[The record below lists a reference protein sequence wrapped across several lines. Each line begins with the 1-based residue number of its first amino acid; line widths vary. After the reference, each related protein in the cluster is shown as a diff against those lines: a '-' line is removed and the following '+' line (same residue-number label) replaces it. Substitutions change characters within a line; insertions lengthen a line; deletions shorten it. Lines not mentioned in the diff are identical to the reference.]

1 MCVLYVV
8 YGEKVPD
15 GYQLYDSFEQALEKH
30 PKLPAPGLSVR
41 KFPDTVSVDAIVE
54 MTNGS
59 TMEEKVDHLR
69 HALSAFQKA
78 HKLDAPQPKQTFYVV
93 YGPYVV
99 GGYQLYDSFEV
110 AHAMH
115 KKLPMP
121 GKLIRKF
128 VADVTFDKIVDA
140 TKGSTKEGDRYHLY
154 EELATFREYHGIA
167 TPANDCQR
175 YRITAP
181 ASNVPRPASEYPE
194 PAHPEGE
201 VQEDND
207 KHDNTEATQPFSSGI
222 SMESVMLCLPQVITC
237 YIDGSCLENHYGGF
251 AAILLDGGRPLAFLS
266 EAAFVE
272 SSLEA
277 EWRAAHLAFRALDTD
292 HHQIYLYSDCNS
304 VVNVL
309 SGSVMTGRPAPAIQ
323 QLYYETV
330 QLAASH
336 DVIISHIKGHAGVT
350 WNEFAD
356 ALAKKKADAFR
367 TASLLHDTQ
376 LQQQTQQKDALSPV
390 VPPQTSP
397 QTQKP
402 RHPRHPV
409 VDAMQQTLAFT
420 FEDEGG

>member
-1 MCVLYVV
+1 MLYVV
-8 YGEKVPD
+8 YGEKVPN
-15 GYQLYDSFEQALEKH
+15 GYQLYDSFEQAMEKH
-30 PKLPAPGLSVR
+30 PKLPSPGISVR

-54 MTNGS
+54 MTNGN

-128 VADVTFDKIVDA
+128 AADVTFDKIVDA
-140 TKGSTKEGDRYHLY
+140 TKDSTKEGDRYHLY

-181 ASNVPRPASEYPE
+181 ASNVPLPAPEHPE
-194 PAHPEGE
+194 PAYPEDE
-201 VQEDND
+201 DKDKEDKEDVQS
-207 KHDNTEATQPFSSGI
+207 FSSGI
-222 SMESVMLCLPQVITC
+222 PMESVMLCLPQVVTC
-237 YIDGSCLENHYGGF
+237 YVDGSCLDNHYGGF

-266 EAAFVE
+266 GAAFVE

-277 EWRAAHLAFRALDTD
+277 EWRAARLAFRALDTD
-292 HHQIYLYSDCNS
+292 HHQMYLYSDCNS

-323 QLYYETV
+323 QLYHETV
-330 QLAASH
+330 KLAASH
-336 DVIISHIKGHAGVT
+336 DVIVSHIKGHAGVT

-356 ALAKKKADAFR
+356 TLAKKKADAFR
-367 TASLLHDTQ
+367 TVALLHGH
-376 LQQQTQQKDALSPV
+376 LQQQTQQKDAPSPV

-420 FEDEGG
+420 FEDED